1 MFAGGGVEVDGVAH
15 QPDEELGFGLHGE
28 KMRTESGGW
37 QSFFLCLEIPP
48 VFIDSMKYI
57 FVTGGVVSSLGK
69 GLTAGSLGALL
80 EMRGLTVRIQKFDPY
95 LNVDPG
101 TMSPYQHGEVYVLDD
116 GAETDLDL
124 GHYERFTSGRLSRNN
139 SLSSGQV
146 YESVIAKER
155 RGDYLGK
162 TVQVIPHV
170 TNEIKERIYK
180 GGKGVDVLITEIGGT
195 TGDIEGL
202 PFLEALRQFALE
214 VGPKECI
221 FIHVTLVPFVTAAGE
236 LKTKPTQQSVAKLR
250 EIGIQ
255 PHLLVCRCEKPLTM
269 EMREKLSMFCNVPV
283 KAVLA
288 AEDVAHSIYELPLM
302 LQKQG
307 MDQLVCDLLGVRA
320 KPNPK
325 NVWAE
330 IVDRI
335 KSPKFT
341 VNIGVVGKYI
351 ELQDAY
357 KSVYESLSHA
367 GIANRAKVNIV
378 RVDAE
383 ELESK
388 TGLKQLN
395 KLDGILVPGGFGDRG
410 IEGKIAAAGFARR
423 EKIPYFGVCLGMQ
436 VAVIDFTRNVLG
448 LKKANSMEFDEKTP
462 EPVIA
467 LMDEQRNVVQK
478 GGTMRLGA
486 YTCTLKPGT
495 LARKSYGVD
504 VVSERH
510 RHRYEVNNDYL
521 ERLEKA
527 GMIISGWNPKRG
539 LVEITELKG
548 HPWFLGVQCH
558 PEFQS
563 KPNKAHPLFAAFI
576 AAAIKYSRKKQK

>member
-1 MFAGGGVEVDGVAH
+1 
-15 QPDEELGFGLHGE
+15 
-28 KMRTESGGW
+28 MRRESGRW
-37 QSFFLCLEIPP
+37 QSFFLCLEIAP
-48 VFIDSMKYI
+48 VFIDAMKYI

-214 VGPKECI
+214 VGPKECA
-221 FIHVTLVPFVTAAGE
+221 FIHVTLVPFVSAAGE

-283 KAVLA
+283 KAVIA
-288 AEDVAHSIYELPLM
+288 AQDVESSIYELPMM

-307 MDQLVCDLLGVRA
+307 MDQLVCDLLGIRA
-320 KPNPK
+320 RPNPK
-325 NVWAE
+325 NIWAD

-367 GIANRAKVNIV
+367 GIANRARVNII

-383 ELESK
+383 ELENK
-388 TGLKQLN
+388 PGLKQL
-395 KLDGILVPGGFGDRG
+395 KTLDGILVPGGFGDRG

-423 EKIPYFGVCLGMQ
+423 EKIPYYGLCLGMQ
-436 VAVIDFTRNVLG
+436 VAVIEFTRNVLG
-448 LKKANSMEFDEKTP
+448 LKKANSMEFDEKTT
-462 EPVIA
+462 EPVVA

-486 YTCTLKPGT
+486 YTCSLKAGT
-495 LARKSYGVD
+495 LARKAYGVD

-510 RHRYEVNNDYL
+510 RHRYEVNNDYI

-527 GMIISGWNPKRG
+527 GMVISGWNPKRG

-576 AAAIKYSRKKQK
+576 AAAIKYSRKKKA

>member
-1 MFAGGGVEVDGVAH
+1 M
-15 QPDEELGFGLHGE
+15 
-28 KMRTESGGW
+28 ESGRW
-37 QSFFLCLEIPP
+37 QSFFLCLEIAP
-48 VFIDSMKYI
+48 VFIASMKYI

-214 VGPKECI
+214 VGPKECV
-221 FIHVTLVPFVTAAGE
+221 FIHVTLVPFVSAAGE

-283 KAVLA
+283 KAVIA
-288 AEDVAHSIYELPLM
+288 AQDVENSIYELPMM

-307 MDQLVCDLLGVRA
+307 MDQLVCDLLGIRA
-320 KPNPK
+320 RPNPK
-325 NVWAE
+325 NIWAD
-330 IVDRI
+330 IVERI
-335 KSPKFT
+335 KSPKYT

-383 ELESK
+383 ELETKS
-388 TGLKQLN
+388 GLKQLK

-423 EKIPYFGVCLGMQ
+423 EKIPYYGLCLGMQ
-436 VAVIDFTRNVLG
+436 VAVIEFTRNVLG

-462 EPVIA
+462 EPVVA

-486 YTCTLKPGT
+486 YTCSLKAGT

-510 RHRYEVNNDYL
+510 RHRYEVNNDYI

-527 GMIISGWNPKRG
+527 GMVISGWNPKRG
-539 LVEITELKG
+539 LVEITELKK

-576 AAAIKYSRKKQK
+576 AAAIKYSQKKG

>member
-1 MFAGGGVEVDGVAH
+1 
-15 QPDEELGFGLHGE
+15 
-28 KMRTESGGW
+28 
-37 QSFFLCLEIPP
+37 
-48 VFIDSMKYI
+48 MKYI

-69 GLTAGSLGALL
+69 GLTAGALGALL

-101 TMSPYQHGEVYVLDD
+101 TMSPFQHGEVYVLDD

-124 GHYERFTSGRLSRNN
+124 GHYERFTSGRLSRAN

-146 YESVIAKER
+146 YEAVIAKER

-170 TNEIKERIYK
+170 TNEIKERIHK

-214 VGPKECI
+214 VGPKECV
-221 FIHVTLVPFVTAAGE
+221 FIHVTLVPFVSAAGE

-255 PHLLVCRCEKPLTM
+255 PHLLVCRCEKPLTL

-283 KAVLA
+283 KAVFA
-288 AEDVAHSIYELPLM
+288 AEDVQSSIYELPLM

-307 MDQLVCDLLGVRA
+307 MDQHVCELLGVKAR
-320 KPNPK
+320 PNPK
-325 NVWAE
+325 NIWAD
-330 IVDRI
+330 IVHRI
-335 KSPKFT
+335 KSPKHI

-357 KSVYESLSHA
+357 KSVYESLAHA
-367 GIANRAKVNIV
+367 GIANHAKVNIV

-383 ELESK
+383 ELE
-388 TGLKQLN
+388 TAAGLAQLK

-410 IEGKIAAAGFARR
+410 IEGKIAAASFAR
-423 EKIPYFGVCLGMQ
+423 KNKVPYYGLCLGMQ
-436 VAVIDFTRNVLG
+436 VAVIEFARNVLG
-448 LKKANSMEFDEKTP
+448 LKKANSMEFDPRTS

-486 YTCTLKPGT
+486 YACQLKAGT
-495 LARKSYGVD
+495 LARRAYGTDTVT
-504 VVSERH
+504 ERH
-510 RHRYEVNNDYL
+510 RHRYEVNNDYI
-521 ERLEKA
+521 ERLEKK
-527 GMIISGWNPKRG
+527 GMVISGWNPKRG
-539 LVEITELKG
+539 LVEITELKAKD
-548 HPWFLGVQCH
+548 HPWYLGVQCH

-563 KPNKAHPLFAAFI
+563 KPNKAHPLFASFI
-576 AAAIKYSRKKQK
+576 AAAIKRQKKKG